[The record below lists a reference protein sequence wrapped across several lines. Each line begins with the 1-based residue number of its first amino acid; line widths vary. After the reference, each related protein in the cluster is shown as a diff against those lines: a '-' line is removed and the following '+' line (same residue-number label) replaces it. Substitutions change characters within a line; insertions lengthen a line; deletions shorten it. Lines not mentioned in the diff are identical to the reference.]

1 MSTSERIQIGSLTTE
16 CYSRLKDDILNK
28 RISWGQKLNVTELTA
43 RFGISRSPVVK
54 AIERLSH
61 EGLVQIIPN
70 RGSFVSAPTKRDIVE
85 IAQVRIAFESMAC
98 ELAFRRDK
106 SALLKN
112 QEQNEA
118 QIVECERKGEAIP
131 ADVWFTYDRDF
142 HRIFAEVAG
151 NSRLL
156 DIYEQVRSQIEL
168 FRVFYGESDALRAL
182 ELHREILALLR
193 QDQLGD
199 ALKILRLH
207 IEEVCQ
213 QTIDDF
219 QRAMTEMSQ

>member
-85 IAQVRIAFESMAC
+85 IAQVRIAYELMAC
-98 ELAFRRDK
+98 ELAVRRDK
-106 SALLKN
+106 SALLAN
-112 QEQNEA
+112 QEKTEA
-118 QIVECERKGEAIP
+118 PILECERKGEAIP
-131 ADVWFTYDRDF
+131 AEVWFTYDRDF

-151 NSRLL
+151 NRRLL
-156 DIYEQVRSQIEL
+156 EIYEQVRSQIEL
-168 FRVFYGESDALRAL
+168 FRVFYDEDDALRAL
-182 ELHREILALLR
+182 ELHREILASLR
-193 QDQLGD
+193 QDQLAE
-199 ALKILRLH
+199 ALRVLRLH
-207 IEEVCQ
+207 IEEVCE

-219 QRAMTEMSQ
+219 QRAMNEMDQ

>member
-1 MSTSERIQIGSLTTE
+1 MSTTKKIQVGSVTNE
-16 CYSRLKDDILNK
+16 CYSRIKDDILNK
-28 RISWGQKLNVTELTA
+28 RIRWGQKLSVPELTA

-61 EGLVQIIPN
+61 EGLIQIIPN

-98 ELAFRRDK
+98 ELAFRRDLTV
-106 SALLKN
+106 LLN
-112 QEQNEA
+112 NHEQNERP
-118 QIVECERKGEAIP
+118 IIDCERKQQRIP
-131 ADVWFTYDRDF
+131 EDVWFAYDRDY

-156 DIYEQVRSQIEL
+156 EIYEQVRSQIEL
-168 FRVFYGESDALRAL
+168 FRVFYGEGDALRAL

-199 ALKILRLH
+199 ALKVLRLH
-207 IEEVCQ
+207 IEEVCE

-219 QRAMTEMSQ
+219 QRAMNEMDQ

>member
-1 MSTSERIQIGSLTTE
+1 MSTVEKIQVGTLTTE
-16 CYSRLKDDILNK
+16 CYRRIKDDILNK
-28 RISWGQKLNVTELTA
+28 RIRWGQKLNVPELTM

-85 IAQVRIAFESMAC
+85 IAQVRIAFELMAC

-106 SALLKN
+106 SALLN
-112 QEQNEA
+112 SQELNE
-118 QIVECERKGEAIP
+118 QPIIDYERKQQRIP
-131 ADVWFTYDRDF
+131 EEIWFTYDRNF

-156 DIYEQVRSQIEL
+156 GIYEQVRNQIEL
-168 FRVFYGESDALRAL
+168 FRVFYGEGDALRAL
-182 ELHREILALLR
+182 ELHREILTLLQEDR
-193 QDQLGD
+193 LGD
-199 ALKILRLH
+199 ALKVLRIH

-213 QTIDDF
+213 QTIDEF
-219 QRAMTEMSQ
+219 QRAMNEVGQ

>member
-16 CYSRLKDDILNK
+16 CYARIKDDILNK
-28 RISWGQKLNVTELTA
+28 RIRWGQKLSVPELTA

-70 RGSFVSAPTKRDIVE
+70 RGSFVSAPTTRDIVE
-85 IAQVRIAFESMAC
+85 IAQVRIAYELMAC
-98 ELAFRRDK
+98 ELAYRGDLTLLLDK
-106 SALLKN
+106 
-112 QEQNEA
+112 QVQNERPL
-118 QIVECERKGEAIP
+118 VDCERRQRQIP
-131 ADVWFTYDRDF
+131 EDLWFSYDRDF

-156 DIYEQVRSQIEL
+156 DIYEQVRNQIEL
-168 FRVFYGESDALRAL
+168 FRVFYDEGDALRAL

-193 QDQLGD
+193 RHQLED
-199 ALKILRLH
+199 ALRVLRLH
-207 IEEVCQ
+207 IEEVCE
-213 QTIDDF
+213 QTIDEF
-219 QRAMTEMSQ
+219 QRAMREMDQ

>member
-1 MSTSERIQIGSLTTE
+1 MTTTEKIQVGTLTTA
-16 CYSRLKDDILNK
+16 CYTRIKDDILNK
-28 RISWGQKLNVTELTA
+28 RIRWGQKLNVPELTA

-54 AIERLSH
+54 AIEQLSH
-61 EGLVQIIPN
+61 EGLVQIIPH

-98 ELAFRRDK
+98 ELAFRRDR
-106 SALLKN
+106 SVLLVN

-118 QIVECERKGEAIP
+118 PIVECERRRDAIP

-182 ELHREILALLR
+182 ELHREILAHLR
-193 QDQLGD
+193 RDQLSD
-199 ALKILRLH
+199 ALNVLRLH
-207 IEEVCQ
+207 LEEVCE

-219 QRAMTEMSQ
+219 QRAMTEMDQ

>member
-1 MSTSERIQIGSLTTE
+1 MSTVEKIQVGTLTTE
-16 CYSRLKDDILNK
+16 CYRRIKDDILNK
-28 RISWGQKLNVTELTA
+28 RIRWGQKLNVPELTV

-85 IAQVRIAFESMAC
+85 IAQVRIAFELMAC

-106 SALLKN
+106 SALLN
-112 QEQNEA
+112 SQELNERP
-118 QIVECERKGEAIP
+118 ITDYERKQQRIP
-131 ADVWFTYDRDF
+131 EDVWFTYDRNF

-156 DIYEQVRSQIEL
+156 GIYEQVRNQIEL
-168 FRVFYGESDALRAL
+168 FRVFYGEGDALRAL
-182 ELHREILALLR
+182 ELHREILTLL
-193 QDQLGD
+193 QEDQLGD
-199 ALKILRLH
+199 ALKVLRIH
-207 IEEVCQ
+207 IEEVCE
-213 QTIDDF
+213 QTIDEF
-219 QRAMTEMSQ
+219 QRAMNEMGQ

>member
-1 MSTSERIQIGSLTTE
+1 MSTSEKIQIGSLTTE
-16 CYSRLKDDILNK
+16 CYTRIKDDILNK
-28 RISWGQKLNVTELTA
+28 RIRWGQKLNVPELTA

-85 IAQVRIAFESMAC
+85 IAQVRIAFETMAC

-106 SALLKN
+106 SALLAN

-118 QIVECERKGEAIP
+118 PITDCERQQLRIP
-131 ADVWFTYDRDF
+131 EDVWFTYDRDF

-151 NSRLL
+151 NNRLL
-156 DIYEQVRSQIEL
+156 DIYEQVRNQIEL
-168 FRVFYGESDALRAL
+168 FRVFYGEDDALRAL
-182 ELHREILALLR
+182 KLHREILALLR
-193 QDQLGD
+193 QDQLSD
-199 ALKILRLH
+199 ALKVLRLH
-207 IEEVCQ
+207 IEEVCE
-213 QTIDDF
+213 QTIDEF
-219 QRAMTEMSQ
+219 QRAMTEMDQ

>member
-106 SALLKN
+106 SALLNN

-118 QIVECERKGEAIP
+118 PIVECERKGEAIP

-142 HRIFAEVAG
+142 HRIFAEVAR

>member
-85 IAQVRIAFESMAC
+85 IAQVRIAYELMAC
-98 ELAFRRDK
+98 ELAVRRDK
-106 SALLKN
+106 SVLLAN
-112 QEQNEA
+112 QEKTEA
-118 QIVECERKGEAIP
+118 PIVACERKGEAIP

-156 DIYEQVRSQIEL
+156 EIYEQVRSQIEL
-168 FRVFYGESDALRAL
+168 FRVFYDEDDALRAL
-182 ELHREILALLR
+182 ELHRQILALLR
-193 QDQLGD
+193 QDQLAE
-199 ALKILRLH
+199 ALRVLRLH
-207 IEEVCQ
+207 IEEVCE

-219 QRAMTEMSQ
+219 QRAMNEMDK

>member
-1 MSTSERIQIGSLTTE
+1 MSTVEKIQIGTLTTE
-16 CYSRLKDDILNK
+16 CYTRIKDDILNK
-28 RISWGQKLNVTELTA
+28 RIRWGQKLSVPELTA

-98 ELAFRRDK
+98 ELAYRRDK
-106 SALLKN
+106 SSLLNN
-112 QEQNEA
+112 QEQNERSITVYE
-118 QIVECERKGEAIP
+118 QNQQGIP
-131 ADVWFTYDRDF
+131 EDVWFTYDRNF

-156 DIYEQVRSQIEL
+156 GIYEQVINQIEL
-168 FRVFYGESDALRAL
+168 FRVFYGEGDALGAL
-182 ELHREILALLR
+182 KLHREILTLLR
-193 QDQLGD
+193 EDQLGD
-199 ALKILRLH
+199 ALKVLRIH
-207 IEEVCQ
+207 IEEVCE
-213 QTIDDF
+213 QTIDEF
-219 QRAMTEMSQ
+219 QRAMNEMGQ

>member
-1 MSTSERIQIGSLTTE
+1 MTTVEKIQVGTLTTE
-16 CYSRLKDDILNK
+16 CYGRIKDDILNK
-28 RISWGQKLNVTELTA
+28 RIRWGQKLNVPELTA

-106 SALLKN
+106 RALLN
-112 QEQNEA
+112 SQELNERS
-118 QIVECERKGEAIP
+118 ITDYERKQQQIP
-131 ADVWFTYDRDF
+131 EDVWFAYDRNF

-151 NSRLL
+151 NRRLL
-156 DIYEQVRSQIEL
+156 EIYEQVRNQIEL
-168 FRVFYGESDALRAL
+168 FRVFYGEGDALRAL
-182 ELHREILALLR
+182 ELHREILTLLR
-193 QDQLGD
+193 EDQLGD
-199 ALKILRLH
+199 ALKVLRIH
-207 IEEVCQ
+207 IEEVCE
-213 QTIDDF
+213 QTIDEF
-219 QRAMTEMSQ
+219 QRAMNEMGQ

>member
-1 MSTSERIQIGSLTTE
+1 MSTSEKIQIGSLTTE
-16 CYSRLKDDILNK
+16 CYTRIKDDILNK
-28 RISWGQKLNVTELTA
+28 RIPWGQKLNVPELTA

-106 SALLKN
+106 SALLN
-112 QEQNEA
+112 SQERNEA
-118 QIVECERKGEAIP
+118 QISACERKQQRIP
-131 ADVWFTYDRDF
+131 EDVWFTYDRDF
-142 HRIFAEVAG
+142 HRIFAEVAD

-156 DIYEQVRSQIEL
+156 EIYEQVRNQIEL
-168 FRVFYGESDALRAL
+168 FRVFYGEGDALRAL
-182 ELHREILALLR
+182 ELHREILTLLR
-193 QDQLGD
+193 QDRLGD
-199 ALKILRLH
+199 ALQVLRLH
-207 IEEVCQ
+207 IEEVCE
-213 QTIDDF
+213 QTIDEF
-219 QRAMTEMSQ
+219 QRAVSEMDQ